1 MGLKID
7 KVSSD
12 IRVVDNLLPEEVFK
26 PLQHWFTEGC
36 RWQYCPYI
44 LGDGEDTDPDAY
56 QFVHMFWDPCLGVV
70 SPDMDRI
77 YPLIEVINPHVWL
90 RIQAN
95 LNPKK
100 DKVEV
105 RDFHTDVGP
114 YNHVT
119 SIYYINTCDGC
130 TNFEDGTKVESVAN
144 RLLTFPSNKRHS
156 GTACSD
162 AKARIVL
169 NLNYF
174 PNRL

>member
-1 MGLKID
+1 MGLKVD
-7 KVSSD
+7 TVD
-12 IRVVDNLLPEEVFK
+12 NEIRVVDNLLPKKVFE

-70 SPDMDRI
+70 SPEMERI
-77 YPLIEVINPHVWL
+77 YPLVQVINPHVWL
-90 RIQAN
+90 RIKAN

-119 SIYYINTCDGC
+119 SI
-130 TNFEDGTKVESVAN
+130 
-144 RLLTFPSNKRHS
+144 
-156 GTACSD
+156 
-162 AKARIVL
+162 
-169 NLNYF
+169 
-174 PNRL
+174 

>member
-1 MGLKID
+1 
-7 KVSSD
+7 
-12 IRVVDNLLPEEVFK
+12 
-26 PLQHWFTEGC
+26 
-36 RWQYCPYI
+36 
-44 LGDGEDTDPDAY
+44 
-56 QFVHMFWDPCLGVV
+56 MFWDPCLGVV
-70 SPDMDRI
+70 SPEMERI
-77 YPLIEVINPHVWL
+77 YPLVQVINPHVWL
-90 RIQAN
+90 RIKAN